1 VNPALIIVLAFS
13 IVSTTFFVFVLVAA
27 VRELWRLRSGS
38 HVPIPLKSSM
48 VRAQLKAAPKL
59 KLQSDVG
66 RRLKYQKWT
75 A

>member
-27 VRELWRLRSGS
+27 VRELWRLRSGRD
-38 HVPIPLKSSM
+38 VPIPLKSSM
-48 VRAQLKAAPKL
+48 VRVPLEAAPEL

-66 RRLKYQKWT
+66 GRLKYQKWI